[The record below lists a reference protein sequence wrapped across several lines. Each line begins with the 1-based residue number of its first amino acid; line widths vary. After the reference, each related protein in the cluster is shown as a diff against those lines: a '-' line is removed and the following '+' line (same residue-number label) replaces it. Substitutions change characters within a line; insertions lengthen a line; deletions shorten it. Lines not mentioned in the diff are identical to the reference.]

1 VLVSDT
7 VGFIKKLPH
16 DLVASF
22 RSTLAEALEASLLL
36 LVVDASDS
44 THESQLEVSRNT
56 LREIGAG
63 IVPSR
68 LLLNKIDRVSEADRA
83 ALHAKHPDAILL
95 SAKSP
100 EDVAELRET
109 IVAFFEAEMV
119 EDQLVLPYS
128 KQALLGDV
136 YNSVRV
142 LSDDYD
148 TTGQILKVRG
158 LPVTIARLR
167 RALAV
172 S

>member
-36 LVVDASDS
+36 FVVDASDP
-44 THESQLEVSRNT
+44 TYLSQLEVSRSV
-56 LREIGAG
+56 LREIGAE

-83 ALHAKHPDAILL
+83 VLRARHPEAILL
-95 SAKSP
+95 SANSP
-100 EDVAELRET
+100 ADVAALRET
-109 IVAFFEAEMV
+109 IVAFFEAAMV
-119 EDQLVLPYS
+119 EEQLVLPYA
-128 KQALLGDV
+128 KQGLLSDI
-136 YNSVRV
+136 YENARV
-142 LSDDYD
+142 LSEEYGAADRIM
-148 TTGQILKVRG
+148 TVRG
-158 LPVTIARLR
+158 LPGAIARLR
-167 RALAV
+167 RALAA